1 MALTKINTKLIAN
14 NTIALT
20 NIADNAVDATKIAS
34 NSILTR
40 HIDDDQITADQ
51 IVDDIA
57 LAGNIST
64 TGNFGVG
71 AAPTNGGIS
80 TAASPVLSIS
90 GTVPEL
96 NFVDT
101 STSANDYWIRVSDG
115 LQFGEASDSR
125 MYLKN
130 GGNLGIGTTSP
141 DQLLHVHAG
150 TAGSVSANS
159 NADLVIEDNDHAFL
173 QFLTPADK
181 VAGFYFG
188 DADDNDVGSMF
199 YDHNT
204 NHVELNISGTQVMNI
219 DADGPK
225 FSIGGN
231 DLYLDLF
238 SDSGSNQG
246 SGSIR
251 FYTDGSSANQNLA
264 TILMQQESG
273 GGSAQKAE
281 MYFKVSD
288 NGSPSTALKI
298 LNNKNIYA
306 YGGVYSYYDGDNHVT
321 IRGLSN
327 AQYIQ
332 YSSARPLKFV
342 SIDTFPN
349 SGATIN
355 GQITGGIMNTY
366 NGFSVRRNSSTD
378 LSGAD
383 HLDVGVKMAIYQKTI
398 SATDVSNGYVDVEH
412 KVYRDNYI
420 GHVVSIF
427 DVSANV
433 VYSDFG
439 ASEWATYARRYAS
452 GDITRVGFGNGV
464 VSGDKVK
471 MCVFWHGGY
480 G

>member
-204 NHVELNISGTQVMNI
+204 NHIEVNISGTQVMKINSNGNI
-219 DADGPK
+219 NIG
-225 FSIGGN
+225 IGGSGG
-231 DLYLDLF
+231 DLILQPLAKLYLDA
-238 SDSGSNQG
+238 GGNTY
-246 SGSIR
+246 I
-251 FYTDGSSANQNLA
+251 
-264 TILMQQESG
+264 QESAGDVIDFYAGGARKLRINSNGLIFNTDTAAANALNDYEEGTFTPSWTIAG
-273 GGSAQKAE
+273 GGSVSGVTSTNVGTYTKIGNMVFVTVRSHYVQTTGNVPTSYSMTLPFQAKNTGGMAGSGIGSEPGQTGKSMFVNIDGNGSTCTVKAE
-281 MYFKVSD
+281 
-288 NGSPSTALKI
+288 NGSAPPA
-298 LNNKNIYA
+298 NA
-306 YGGVYSYYDGDNHVT
+306 YMDLFFSYVAG
-321 IRGLSN
+321 
-327 AQYIQ
+327 
-332 YSSARPLKFV
+332 
-342 SIDTFPN
+342 
-349 SGATIN
+349 
-355 GQITGGIMNTY
+355 
-366 NGFSVRRNSSTD
+366 
-378 LSGAD
+378 
-383 HLDVGVKMAIYQKTI
+383 
-398 SATDVSNGYVDVEH
+398 
-412 KVYRDNYI
+412 
-420 GHVVSIF
+420 
-427 DVSANV
+427 
-433 VYSDFG
+433 
-439 ASEWATYARRYAS
+439 
-452 GDITRVGFGNGV
+452 
-464 VSGDKVK
+464 
-471 MCVFWHGGY
+471 
-480 G
+480 

>member
-1 MALTKINTKLIAN
+1 MAITKINTKLIAN

-204 NHVELNISGTQVMNI
+204 NHIEVNISGTQVMKINSNGNI
-219 DADGPK
+219 NIG
-225 FSIGGN
+225 IGGSGG
-231 DLYLDLF
+231 DLILQPLAKLYLDA
-238 SDSGSNQG
+238 GGNTY
-246 SGSIR
+246 I
-251 FYTDGSSANQNLA
+251 
-264 TILMQQESG
+264 QESAGDVIDFYAGGARKLRINSNGLIFNTDTAAANALNDYEEGTFTPSWTIAG
-273 GGSAQKAE
+273 GGSVSGVTSTNVGTYTKIGNMVFVTVRSHYVQTTGNVPTSYSMTLPFQAKNTGGMAGSGIGSEPGQTGKSMFVNIDGNGSTCTVKAE
-281 MYFKVSD
+281 
-288 NGSPSTALKI
+288 NGSAPPA
-298 LNNKNIYA
+298 NA
-306 YGGVYSYYDGDNHVT
+306 YMDLFFSYVAG
-321 IRGLSN
+321 
-327 AQYIQ
+327 
-332 YSSARPLKFV
+332 
-342 SIDTFPN
+342 
-349 SGATIN
+349 
-355 GQITGGIMNTY
+355 
-366 NGFSVRRNSSTD
+366 
-378 LSGAD
+378 
-383 HLDVGVKMAIYQKTI
+383 
-398 SATDVSNGYVDVEH
+398 
-412 KVYRDNYI
+412 
-420 GHVVSIF
+420 
-427 DVSANV
+427 
-433 VYSDFG
+433 
-439 ASEWATYARRYAS
+439 
-452 GDITRVGFGNGV
+452 
-464 VSGDKVK
+464 
-471 MCVFWHGGY
+471 
-480 G
+480 